1 MSEESLVKIYKY
13 TAYCD
18 DSVKIEYGT
27 EKDVEDWEAEQEDWE
42 EQELGCGEDT
52 IEVIDEVP
60 ESKVESVLYG
70 LHLSIEKDW
79 SYCDEKMRKPDP
91 K

>member
-1 MSEESLVKIYKY
+1 MAKNKTTAEPLVKIYKY

-60 ESKVESVLYG
+60 ESKVEGVLHG
-70 LHLSIEKDW
+70 LHLSIEEDW
-79 SYCDEKMRKPDP
+79 SYYKRGD
-91 K
+91 